1 MAEPITLRRVFFD
14 FPVRKNRQGAC
25 TALGDYGE
33 GSAFVVAVVAI
44 VTIAVGGQ
52 VNSRSLTFLP
62 LRLIHAYELWLCF
75 QSLCSLD
82 LDLNRV
88 FARFLG
94 RNRLGNRHIDFRHS
108 SPSSPIPKY
117 RDIWTKTLWIPI
129 KISVWRKTDNIGDI
143 SPILSAFSS
152 MGTISIRYIC
162 PSFWSGA
169 LSF

>member
-1 MAEPITLRRVFFD
+1 MAKVAHSSSPSS
-14 FPVRKNRQGAC
+14 P
-25 TALGDYGE
+25 
-33 GSAFVVAVVAI
+33 SSPSPSVV
-44 VTIAVGGQ
+44 
-52 VNSRSLTFLP
+52 
-62 LRLIHAYELWLCF
+62 
-75 QSLCSLD
+75 
-82 LDLNRV
+82 
-88 FARFLG
+88 RFLG